1 MSGVRFY
8 IGVTDSNWFRQLS
21 ENKCDEVNFWTPGA
35 TSFKA
40 LSENELFLFKLHKPD
55 HYIVGGGFFVR
66 YSILPSFLAWSVF
79 GIKNGTA
86 NLDELNARIV
96 AYRKKNNIDELPN
109 IGCIILTEPFF
120 LKREDWIPAPEDWGN
135 SIVRGKTY
143 STDNPI
149 GASLFAA
156 VQDRLASPEYQ
167 SATLPA
173 PNAELP
179 RYATS
184 LTKHRLGQ
192 GGFRVSVTDAYQRRC
207 AISGEKTLP
216 VLEAAHIQPYAS
228 EGPHTLQNGLLLRSD
243 IHTLFDSGY
252 LTITPELKVEVS
264 QRLHNDYGN
273 GRDYY
278 KFHGEKL
285 IILPAS
291 VTDYPAREFIDW
303 HNNHVYLG

>member
-1 MSGVRFY
+1 MPGIRFY
-8 IGVTDSNWFRQLS
+8 IGVTDKNWFQQLS
-21 ENKCDEVNFWTPGA
+21 RSNCDEVNFWTPGA
-35 TSFKA
+35 TTFKA

-55 HYIVGGGFFVR
+55 HFIVGGGFFVR
-66 YSILPSFLAWSVF
+66 YSILPSFLAWSAF
-79 GIKNGTA
+79 GIKNGTQS
-86 NLDELNARIV
+86 LDELNNRIIS
-96 AYRKKNNIDELPN
+96 YRKKNNIFEAPQ

-120 LKREDWIPAPEDWGN
+120 FNRADWIPAPADWGN

-143 STDNPI
+143 TTSDSI
-149 GASLFAA
+149 GANLYAAIQERLSLSTP
-156 VQDRLASPEYQ
+156 SPVLVETGQ
-167 SATLPA
+167 
-173 PNAELP
+173 P

-192 GGFRVSVTDAYQRRC
+192 GGFRISVTDAYQRRC
-207 AISGEKTLP
+207 AVSGEKTLP

-228 EGPHTLQNGLLLRSD
+228 DGPHMLQNGLLLRSD
-243 IHTLFDSGY
+243 IHTLFDGGY
-252 LTITPELKVEVS
+252 ITITPDYRVEVS

-285 IILPAS
+285 LVLPES
-291 VTDYPAREFIDW
+291 MTDYPAKEFIDW